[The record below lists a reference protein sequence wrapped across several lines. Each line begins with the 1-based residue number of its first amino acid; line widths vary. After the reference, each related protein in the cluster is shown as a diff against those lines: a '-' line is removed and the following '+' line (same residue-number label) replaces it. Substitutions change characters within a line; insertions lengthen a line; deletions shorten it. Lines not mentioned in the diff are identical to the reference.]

1 MNYYTESYPM
11 KIRIIR
17 SKKRRKTIQ
26 AREVDGT
33 LEVLAPANMSDKELE
48 PHIVTLKGR
57 IERHN
62 QKSVLDDETL
72 EKRAHELS
80 NKYFEG
86 LLRWNS
92 ILWVTN
98 QNKRHGSCTTGTGTI
113 RISHRIAGMPRF
125 VKDYIIVHELA
136 HLVEPNHGN
145 RFWEMVNRYPK
156 TERARGYLM
165 AVGLEDT
172 EDG

>member
-1 MNYYTESYPM
+1 V

-33 LEVLAPANMSDKELE
+33 LEVLAPANMSDRDLE
-48 PHIVTLKGR
+48 PHIVRLKGR
-57 IERHN
+57 IERLN

-80 NKYFEG
+80 NKYFKG

-92 ILWVTN
+92 IRWVAN
-98 QNKRHGSCTTGTGTI
+98 QSKRHGSCTPGTGTI

-125 VKDYIIVHELA
+125 VKDYVIVHELA

-145 RFWEMVNRYPK
+145 RFWELVNQYPK
-156 TERARGYLM
+156 SERARGYLM
-165 AVGLEDT
+165 AVGLEEI

>member
-1 MNYYTESYPM
+1 M

-48 PHIVTLKGR
+48 PHIVRLKGR

-62 QKSVLDDETL
+62 QKFELDDEIL
-72 EKRAHELS
+72 EKRAHDLS

-86 LLRWNS
+86 LLQWNS
-92 ILWVTN
+92 IRWVTN
-98 QNKRHGSCTTGTGTI
+98 QSKRHGSCTTGRETI
-113 RISHRIAGMPRF
+113 RISHRIANMPRF
-125 VKDYIIVHELA
+125 VKDYVIVHELA

-145 RFWEMVNRYPK
+145 RFWELVNRYPK

-165 AVGLEDT
+165 AVGLEDI
-172 EDG
+172 EE

>member
-1 MNYYTESYPM
+1 M

-26 AREVDGT
+26 ARVVDGT
-33 LEVLAPANMSDKELE
+33 LEVLTPANMSDKELE
-48 PHIVTLKGR
+48 PHIVSLKAR
-57 IERHN
+57 IERRN
-62 QKSVLDDETL
+62 QKSELDDEIL
-72 EKRAHELS
+72 EKRTHELS

-86 LLRWNS
+86 LLRCNS
-92 ILWVTN
+92 VRWVTN
-98 QNKRHGSCTTGTGTI
+98 QSKRHGSCTPGTGSI

-125 VKDYIIVHELA
+125 VKDYVIVHELA

-145 RFWEMVNRYPK
+145 RFWELVNRYPK

-165 AVGLEDT
+165 AVGLEDI